1 MANGKVEF
9 AGGAADYRFNGA
21 KGAYNTKTHALSAG
35 FAGSVRFLGHPAEG
49 GGYQL
54 DTTFSKLG
62 LSIDKDG
69 AFLTADVNAKS
80 LDGKT
85 STLSGARIAELDLS
99 KASLAPVNGVVT
111 LNAVPAKLTAEGV
124 PAFANYKAG
133 EALDP
138 VTVSLAFDKNAQLPT
153 GPAAGG
159 TGGAGGAGGT
169 SGGAA
174 GGTGTGTGTGSGTGT
189 GGTVGGASLTTTGSG
204 ASSVGGSGV
213 LASTGSSTPVIP
225 LLATAVGLLLLG
237 GGATALA
244 RRRASLGA

>member
-9 AGGAADYRFNGA
+9 AGGAADYRFAGA

-35 FAGSVRFLGHPAEG
+35 FAGSVRFLGHPGEG

-99 KASLAPVNGVVT
+99 KASLTPVNGVVT

-138 VTVSLAFDKNAQLPT
+138 VTVSLAFDKNAQLP
-153 GPAAGG
+153 AGG
-159 TGGAGGAGGT
+159 SAGGAGT
-169 SGGAA
+169 TTGGAA
-174 GGTGTGTGTGSGTGT
+174 GGAGTGSGTGTGTGSGS
-189 GGTVGGASLTTTGSG
+189 TVGGASLTTTGSG
-204 ASSVGGSGV
+204 TSSVGGGGV
-213 LASTGSSTPVIP
+213 LASTGSDTPVVP
-225 LLATAVGLLLLG
+225 LLATAAGLLLLG
-237 GGATALA
+237 GGATTLA

>member
-9 AGGAADYRFNGA
+9 AGGAADYRFAGA

-35 FAGSVRFLGHPAEG
+35 FAGSVRFLGHPGEG

-62 LSIDKDG
+62 LRIDKDG

-85 STLSGARIAELDLS
+85 TTLSGARIAELDLS

-153 GPAAGG
+153 GGSAGG
-159 TGGAGGAGGT
+159 TGTTTGGAAGGAG
-169 SGGAA
+169 S
-174 GGTGTGTGTGSGTGT
+174 GTGTGTGTGSGTGS
-189 GGTVGGASLTTTGSG
+189 TVGGASLTTTGSG
-204 ASSVGGSGV
+204 TSSIGGGGV
-213 LASTGSSTPVIP
+213 LASTGSDTPVVP
-225 LLATAVGLLLLG
+225 LLATAAGLVLMG

-244 RRRASLGA
+244 RRRRASLSA